1 MKALLTRSLIVSVP
15 LLLAGIA
22 SAQMPATL
30 RDANAPGADDWAK
43 AAPALRNAL
52 ECRSSMPASKPVLSV
67 FRLTNHNLN
76 GDHKLPQELVIFGSI
91 KVSTVSV
98 FIGDEEEG
106 SSYTVQPAGV
116 TMDALVKAAG
126 LKKDKHGARYVR
138 VVKGGLLEAS
148 QPQPGTVQLACIRG
162 GGHD

>member
-1 MKALLTRSLIVSVP
+1 MKSPRSLIASAL

-22 SAQMPATL
+22 NAQMPASV
-30 RDANAPGADDWAK
+30 RDANAPGADDWTK
-43 AAPALRNAL
+43 AVPIIRSAL
-52 ECRSSMPASKPVLSV
+52 ECRSSLPSSKHVLSV
-67 FRLTNHNLN
+67 FRLTNSNLN
-76 GDHKLPQELVIFGSI
+76 GDHKLPQELSIFGSI
-91 KVSTVSV
+91 KVSAVSV

-116 TMDALVKAAG
+116 TMDALIKAAG
-126 LKKDKHGARYVR
+126 LKKDKHSSRYLR

-148 QPQPGTVQLACIRG
+148 EPQPGTFQLACIRG